1 MSATEEGARPR
12 GAGPMIIARAAKR
25 VIASLFANR
34 VGWALPLVV
43 VLLAVAGVLAVLAL
57 VPAIA
62 PFVYP
67 LL

>member
-1 MSATEEGARPR
+1 MSNPAGARPR
-12 GAGPMIIARAAKR
+12 GAALSVVFGSASEVVRA
-25 VIASLFANR
+25 LFRNR
-34 VGWALPLVV
+34 VPWALPLVV
-43 VLLAVAGVLAVLAL
+43 VLLAVAGLLALLSL